1 MKKSKHPTGA
11 ELLGNAAL
19 NKSTAFTTQERTKY
33 HLQGLLPA
41 NISTQEIQKQRVMG
55 NLRRKEFDIERY
67 IFLMALLGRN
77 ERLFFRTVL
86 DNIEETL
93 PLIYTPTV
101 GQACQEYAHIFRQ
114 TRGLFLT
121 RQDRGNMRD
130 TLRNWPEKDIKVIVV
145 TDGERILGLGDLG
158 ANGMG
163 ISVGKLSL
171 YTACAGLHP
180 HECLPVM
187 LDVGTKNE
195 ELLNDPLYIGTKAN
209 RLTGDEYDDFVDEFV
224 SATQDVFPDALIQFE
239 DFLTPNAFGLLN
251 RYRDRVLC
259 FNDDIQGTASVALA
273 GVFAST
279 RISKLNFGDL
289 RVMFLG
295 AGSAAT
301 GIADLMVEAFMAAG
315 HSRQAAREHIWFLDS
330 KGLVVKGRTN
340 LKVHNLPY
348 AHEHP
353 ESDFLGA
360 IRDIKPHIL
369 IGATGR
375 PETFTREVIEL
386 MSEIN
391 ERPTIFALSNPTSRA
406 ECIPQQA
413 YEWSRGNVIF
423 ASGSPFAPVTLGGQ
437 IFRPGQGNNVYVFP
451 GVGLAAVACRA
462 SKITDEMFLVAAH
475 TLADMVSE
483 EDLAAGS
490 VYPALT
496 RIREISLAIA
506 VAVVENAQSTGLAR
520 SPIEGDIAQTI
531 EKMMYDPSY

>member
-1 MKKSKHPTGA
+1 MKISKHPTGA
-11 ELLGNAAL
+11 ALLGNPAL
-19 NKSTAFTTQERTKY
+19 NKSTAFTQEERTRYK
-33 HLQGLLPA
+33 LQGLLPA

-55 NLRRKEFDIERY
+55 NLRRKEYDIERY

-77 ERLFFRTVL
+77 ERLFFRTIL

-121 RQDRGNMRD
+121 RQDRGKMRD
-130 TLRNWPEKDIKVIVV
+130 TMRNWPERDIKVIVV

-187 LDVGTKNE
+187 LDVGTKNK
-195 ELLNDPLYIGTKAN
+195 ELLNDPLYIGTKAP
-209 RLTGDEYDDFVDEFV
+209 RLTGDEYDDFVEEFV
-224 SATQDVFPDALIQFE
+224 TATQEVFPEALIQFE

-279 RISKLNFGDL
+279 RISKLKFEDL
-289 RVMFLG
+289 KVMFLG

-301 GIADLMVEAFMAAG
+301 GIADLMVQAFVATG
-315 HSRQAAREHIWFLDS
+315 HAEQAARKHIWFLDS
-330 KGLVVKGRTN
+330 KGLVVEGRAN

-348 AHEHP
+348 AHEHA
-353 ESDFLGA
+353 ETDFMGA
-360 IRDIKPHIL
+360 IRSIKPNIL

-375 PETFTREVIEL
+375 PETFTQEVIEL

-406 ECIPQQA
+406 ECTPQQA
-413 YEWSRGNVIF
+413 YEWSEGRVIF
-423 ASGSPFAPVTLGGQ
+423 ASGSPFAPVTMGDVT
-437 IFRPGQGNNVYVFP
+437 FRPGQGNNVYVFP

-490 VYPALT
+490 IYPALT

-506 VAVVENAQSTGLAR
+506 VAVVQNAQRAGLAR
-520 SPIEGDIAQTI
+520 SPIEGDIVRTI
-531 EKMMYDPSY
+531 EEMMYDPTY